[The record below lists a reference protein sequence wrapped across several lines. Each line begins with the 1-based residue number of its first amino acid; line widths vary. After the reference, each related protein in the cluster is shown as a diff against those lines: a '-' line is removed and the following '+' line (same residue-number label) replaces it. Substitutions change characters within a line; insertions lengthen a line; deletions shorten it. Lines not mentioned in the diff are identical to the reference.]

1 MDIQSLLCTL
11 KTPRIEYVYE
21 VPDSQASES
30 DTDSLSPSPSPV
42 PLSQASTQSWDSQ
55 NGVRPPQTPTR
66 RVYASLTSRTDRI
79 RIKTALELGH
89 NPQEIQSK
97 WGYTLRQI
105 QHAKN
110 HRNTPQKQ
118 TRGRK
123 PVIDTL
129 TQRSLEEWLTSSPS
143 HRRVAY
149 KHISAI
155 APPELQGYGTKAIRT
170 AFKLVGYGRRV
181 AKRKGFSDDPEVY
194 RERLEFA
201 SEAINWF
208 TERLFSQIFSDEVWA
223 FGGAHTQS
231 YVSCKIDGSDRYQSE
246 CLQHKYRKQPAW
258 MFHGTIAQGK
268 KGPAVFWEKEWG
280 SMNSAKY
287 DAIILNNVQMFVQM
301 EEIQGNYLIW
311 MQDNASC
318 HRSKA
323 TYANLNR
330 RGIRYIIF
338 PRYSPDLNLIEHV
351 WNWMKNWIQV
361 KYYEAYY
368 DATKIP
374 LPRLKQI
381 IWEAW
386 NAVPDSYIE
395 VLYNSWKKRCQAVI
409 DARGGPT
416 KY

>member
-1 MDIQSLLCTL
+1 
-11 KTPRIEYVYE
+11 
-21 VPDSQASES
+21 
-30 DTDSLSPSPSPV
+30 
-42 PLSQASTQSWDSQ
+42 
-55 NGVRPPQTPTR
+55 
-66 RVYASLTSRTDRI
+66 
-79 RIKTALELGH
+79 
-89 NPQEIQSK
+89 
-97 WGYTLRQI
+97 
-105 QHAKN
+105 
-110 HRNTPQKQ
+110 
-118 TRGRK
+118 
-123 PVIDTL
+123 
-129 TQRSLEEWLTSSPS
+129 
-143 HRRVAY
+143 
-149 KHISAI
+149 
-155 APPELQGYGTKAIRT
+155 
-170 AFKLVGYGRRV
+170 
-181 AKRKGFSDDPEVY
+181 
-194 RERLEFA
+194 
-201 SEAINWF
+201 
-208 TERLFSQIFSDEVWA
+208 
-223 FGGAHTQS
+223 
-231 YVSCKIDGSDRYQSE
+231 
-246 CLQHKYRKQPAW
+246 